1 MTFCWWIVTFEYV
14 REGRHKGVL
23 GHDVG
28 THCVF
33 TTEAQKAMDAT
44 AILPGFMRVCTV
56 RGTWAPLESLLINY
70 YPGA

>member
-1 MTFCWWIVTFEYV
+1 MRFCWWIVTFCYSAPFPYAP
-14 REGRHKGVL
+14 VL
-23 GHDVG
+23 VGH
-28 THCVF
+28 HSVF